1 MLTNRL
7 NLIVADLALAA
18 RNVVRH
24 ARRTSF
30 AVVIISGGVIAFL
43 LAGGFINWILESMRE
58 ATIESQLGHVQI
70 SRPGFRTQGAGD
82 PYAYLLPDPAQAASP
97 LDDPSIVTIAPRL
110 AFSGLASRGDETIAF
125 IGEGIDPEKEAPI
138 TRAINIVAGQ
148 DLSPGDSDSVLM
160 GEGLAANLGAAPGDR
175 IVLLANTVDGGLNAV
190 EVTIAGL
197 FSTAAKAYDDT
208 VLRAPIDTARELMR
222 VEGAT
227 TWVILLQETD
237 QTQAA
242 MSRLRDRLDA
252 TQFEV
257 TPWWD
262 LADFY
267 RKTVDLFSKQVMLV
281 RILIGAIVV
290 LSISNTL
297 SMAVAERTSEIGTSM
312 ALGVKRRRIL
322 QLFVSEG
329 AILGLAGGL
338 LGVVLALLL
347 GHLISTIGIPMP
359 PPPGMARGYTGEI
372 LISAPLAADGF
383 ILALATT
390 LLASIL
396 PARKASRLNVVDA
409 LRKSG

>member
-160 GEGLAANLGAAPGDR
+160 GEGLYGEALPRMD
-175 IVLLANTVDGGLNAV
+175 
-190 EVTIAGL
+190 E
-197 FSTAAKAYDDT
+197 
-208 VLRAPIDTARELMR
+208 RED
-222 VEGAT
+222 E
-227 TWVILLQETD
+227 E
-237 QTQAA
+237 
-242 MSRLRDRLDA
+242 
-252 TQFEV
+252 E
-257 TPWWD
+257 
-262 LADFY
+262 
-267 RKTVDLFSKQVMLV
+267 
-281 RILIGAIVV
+281 
-290 LSISNTL
+290 
-297 SMAVAERTSEIGTSM
+297 E
-312 ALGVKRRRIL
+312 
-322 QLFVSEG
+322 
-329 AILGLAGGL
+329 
-338 LGVVLALLL
+338 
-347 GHLISTIGIPMP
+347 
-359 PPPGMARGYTGEI
+359 
-372 LISAPLAADGF
+372 
-383 ILALATT
+383 
-390 LLASIL
+390 
-396 PARKASRLNVVDA
+396 
-409 LRKSG
+409 